1 MIAYLESEDA
11 AHPTCIRS
19 KNEAGDGEPTGR
31 ITSSIRHGE
40 IFLRPEGD
48 PTTWLRLVW
57 SPKNEDRER
66 SLPPGTYVVTGYR
79 QLRAG
84 EDETLWIWS
93 SSSAGYR
100 RIEVKT
106 DETVQLDVHESL
118 RVTTRATF
126 NRGQHRVGLAFEA
139 EKKLGHSLYRD
150 GKRIGIRWQCLGGH
164 IGACLATRLSLS
176 PLFNR

>member
-57 SPKNEDRER
+57 SPEDEDRGR
-66 SLPPGTYVVTGYR
+66 PLPPGTYIVTGYR
-79 QLRAG
+79 QLRADADG
-84 EDETLWIWS
+84 TPWIWS

-100 RIEVKT
+100 SIEAKAG
-106 DETVQLDVHESL
+106 ETVHLDVRESL
-118 RVTTRATF
+118 SAIPRAF
-126 NRGQHRVGLAFEA
+126 FKRGQHRLGLAFEA
-139 EKKLGHSLYRD
+139 EQKLGHSLYRD
-150 GKRIGIRWQCLGGH
+150 GKRIRIRWQCLDAEDGV
-164 IGACLATRLSLS
+164 LAEGLMRYG
-176 PLFNR
+176 